1 MLLRPTG
8 NFTDKYVAPGFS
20 SFTAATIPDTS
31 AVSREQGHWLGNFI
45 LNSWAR
51 VTMDDDMRRT
61 LFNFLRRTEA
71 AFREY
76 EEARRLTLTHL
87 ADRRPNAVFE
97 YINAIGH
104 WEQFLSQ
111 ADRAW
116 AVLVKG
122 ERILFVKDDGSVVQR
137 LNLLCN
143 RTKHI
148 ESAIKSGQLPP
159 DGTLPVWLTND
170 GLRTVDAELTFA
182 EIAEILTDLAKWAD
196 AVQDPLTMRETIR
209 VSYGLSEE
217 ESDSSA
223 EPTNK

>member
-1 MLLRPTG
+1 MRLQPTS

-20 SFTAATIPDTS
+20 EFNAANMPDMS
-31 AVSREQGHWLGNFI
+31 AISQEQGHWLNNFI
-45 LNSWAR
+45 LNSWSR
-51 VTMDDDMRRT
+51 VNLDDDTRRT

-76 EEARRLTLTHL
+76 EEARRLTLAHL
-87 ADRRPNAVFE
+87 DDVRPNSVSQ
-97 YINAIGH
+97 YIRAIGH

-122 ERILFVKDDGSVVQR
+122 EKILFAKNDGSIVQR
-137 LNLLCN
+137 LNLLYN

-148 ESAIKSGQLPP
+148 ESSIKSGQLPP

-170 GLRTVDAELTFA
+170 GLQAVDGTLTFV
-182 EIAEILTDLAKWAD
+182 EVAEILCVPKTRSTSCDQAVFVDQAADMSPFSD
-196 AVQDPLTMRETIR
+196 AVLVEVDRF
-209 VSYGLSEE
+209 G
-217 ESDSSA
+217 
-223 EPTNK
+223 